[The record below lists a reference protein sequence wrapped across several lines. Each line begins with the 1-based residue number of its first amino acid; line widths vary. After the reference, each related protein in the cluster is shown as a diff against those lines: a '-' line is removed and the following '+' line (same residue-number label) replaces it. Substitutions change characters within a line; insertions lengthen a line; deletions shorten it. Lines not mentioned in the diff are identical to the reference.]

1 MASYTET
8 DCTVSRF
15 VSFRIG
21 QGPIRPGILKDDAV
35 LAFPKLVGSI
45 EDYIK
50 MSDEDRTATLSQVR
64 DPIPLADVTLLA
76 PLSPRKN
83 VFCVGRNYL
92 AHAVEGAKA
101 RGEKLDLPDVPTFF
115 TKAPTSV
122 VGPETELMLM
132 KSLSDQYDWEA
143 ELGVVIGER
152 CKNVPEEDALK
163 VIFGYTCVNDV
174 TARDIQRRHQQWF
187 KGKTLDYTCPVG
199 PWIVDAAEFGDP
211 QAVTVKLRVS
221 GVERQNAP
229 TSQMIFPIAR
239 IIAELTKGL
248 TLEPGD
254 LIATGTPEG
263 VGMGRGEFLKD
274 GDVMEVDISNIGVLR
289 NKVSIS

>member
-8 DCTVSRF
+8 KFKVSRF

-35 LAFPKLVGSI
+35 LAFPKLAGSI
-45 EDYIK
+45 EDFIK
-50 MSDEDRTATLSQVR
+50 MSDDDRAATLAQVR
-64 DPIPLADVTLLA
+64 DPIPLADVELLA
-76 PLSPRKN
+76 PLAPRKN

-115 TKAPTSV
+115 TKAPTSI

-132 KSLSDQYDWEA
+132 AALSEQYDWEA

-163 VIFGYTCVNDV
+163 VIFGYTNVNDV
-174 TARDIQRRHQQWF
+174 TARDMQRRHQQWF

-199 PWIVDAAEFGDP
+199 PWIVSADELGDP
-211 QAVTVKLRVS
+211 QDVTVKLRVN
-221 GVERQNAP
+221 GVEKQNAP
-229 TSQMIFPIAR
+229 TSQMIFSIAR
-239 IIAELTKGL
+239 IIAELSRGL

-263 VGMGRGEFLKD
+263 VGMGRGEFLKH
-274 GDVMEVDISNIGVLR
+274 GDVMEVDISKIGVLR
-289 NKVSIS
+289 NKVSIQ